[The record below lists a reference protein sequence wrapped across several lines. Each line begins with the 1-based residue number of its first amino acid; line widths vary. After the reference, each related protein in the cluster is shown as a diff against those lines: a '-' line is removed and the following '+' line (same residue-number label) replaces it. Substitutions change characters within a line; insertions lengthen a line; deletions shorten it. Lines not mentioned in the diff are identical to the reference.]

1 MVYELKAHGYISCL
15 CSCKTPG
22 LFLSAGGKIQ
32 NSNEAL
38 LDLGGGV
45 SARGINN
52 LNSNKNSGTSASALG
67 KGYRNNQIPSNNN
80 LNNNNGIRGNVNVK
94 MWVFQD
100 MKTIVELA
108 DLQDLHK
115 TEIKSIELV

>member
-1 MVYELKAHGYISCL
+1 M

-22 LFLSAGGKIQ
+22 LFLTAGGKIQ
-32 NSNEAL
+32 NSAEAL

-45 SARGINN
+45 SARGIHN
-52 LNSNKNSGTSASALG
+52 LNSNKNSSMSGSAVG
-67 KGYRNNQIPSNNN
+67 KGNRNNQISSNNQI
-80 LNNNNGIRGNVNVK
+80 NNDNNGIRGNVNVK

-115 TEIKSIELV
+115 TEIKSIELVKE